1 MSLMSRLAAL
11 PMPALALALPLPL
24 TTLRLTTLRQ
34 RALPVLALAVLGT
47 LPAARDA
54 VAQDVAPPTGAP
66 APAAAPEPEALCSGR
81 PAQWLGGS
89 AEASDITAAEAPLSL
104 SLTTS
109 AATNPYAIFRVTGDM
124 QALRLEAQSQG
135 DPALRLETPEGDLL
149 AENDDAVGLDSR
161 IEQSVGPGDY
171 CVMLMPIG
179 APDMTA
185 TVALSRPEMPA
196 LLADPV
202 DTTITACTPDTP
214 AEPWAD
220 GPLEAALPV
229 RREVAGG
236 VAYLRFTLQS
246 GTPLT
251 LRATSEALDPTM
263 VLFDATGAQVAAN
276 DDADGLNAR
285 LDFPAGLTGDYCLG
299 VAPISAGEGVI
310 AVTAEALD
318 RVSYLRDAWR
328 RGELAPGRDSDF
340 PMQDIDLTTTSE
352 TVVLHDG
359 SAQWLRFTLATETAL
374 RIGAHGQ
381 LVGVAPRLALFG
393 ADGGVVAQTEP
404 LYEQTVPQ
412 GPVSLGPV
420 VLAPGEYRLAVTDV
434 NRIDQT
440 GAPIRPVG
448 LVFDRFERV
457 R

>member
-1 MSLMSRLAAL
+1 MPLISRLAVL
-11 PMPALALALPLPL
+11 PLAPLPL
-24 TTLRLTTLRQ
+24 
-34 RALPVLALAVLGT
+34 ALALAVLAT
-47 LPAARDA
+47 LPTLREA
-54 VAQDVAPPTGAP
+54 VAQDVAPPAEVPAP
-66 APAAAPEPEALCSGR
+66 APDGAPDGAPVETALCSGQ

-89 AEASDITAAEAPLSL
+89 PEASDITTTQAPLSL
-104 SLTTS
+104 SMTTS
-109 AATNPYAIFRVTGDM
+109 ATANPYAIFRVTGDM
-124 QALRLEAQSQG
+124 QALRLEARSQA

-202 DTTITACTPDTP
+202 DTTLTACLPDTP
-214 AEPWAD
+214 AEAWAE
-220 GPLEAALPV
+220 GPAEAALPL
-229 RREVAGG
+229 RREVGG
-236 VAYLRFTLQS
+236 NAVSHLRFTLSQ

-251 LRATSEALDPTM
+251 LRATSEALDPHM
-263 VLFDATGAQVAAN
+263 ALYDGTGLQIAAN

-285 LDFPAGLTGDYCLG
+285 LDFPAGLSGAFCLA
-299 VAPISAGEGVI
+299 VAPITAGEGVI

-318 RVSYLRDAWR
+318 RDSYLRDAWR

-359 SAQWLRFTLATETAL
+359 SAQWLRFSLGAETAL
-374 RIGAHGQ
+374 RISAHGQ
-381 LVGVAPRLALFG
+381 LVGVEPRLALFG
-393 ADGGVVAQTEP
+393 ADGGVAAQSESLMTGQPVAM
-404 LYEQTVPQ
+404 
-412 GPVSLGPV
+412 GPV
-420 VLAPGEYRLAVTDV
+420 VLAPGEYRLAVTDL

-448 LVFDRFERV
+448 LVFERFERV